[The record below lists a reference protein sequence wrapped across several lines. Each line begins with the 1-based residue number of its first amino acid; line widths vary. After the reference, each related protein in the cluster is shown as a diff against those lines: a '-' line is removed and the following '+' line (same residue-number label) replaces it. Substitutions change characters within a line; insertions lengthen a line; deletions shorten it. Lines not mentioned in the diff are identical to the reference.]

1 MQALVVHDR
10 VLCVC
15 GLPLHVSLHVGTV
28 STIVDF
34 YVMWSTV
41 HFMKVRALKTQD

>member
-15 GLPLHVSLHVGTV
+15 GLPLLVSLHVGTV
-28 STIVDF
+28 STIVHF

-41 HFMKVRALKTQD
+41 HFMKVRALKTED